1 MSRFSHTLL
10 QWYDQNARSLPWR
23 DTHDPYRI
31 WVSEVILQ
39 QTRVNQGYDYY
50 LRFIERFPTVE
61 DLAVASQDEVMRQWE
76 GLGYYSRARNLHTA
90 AQQIVDQGNFPNTYA
105 GVRALKGVGDYTAA
119 AICSFAFGLP
129 TAAVDGNVYRV
140 LSRYYGIS
148 TPIDST
154 AGKKEFATLA
164 QSLIDCKRPADYN
177 QALMDFGALQCTP
190 KSPNC
195 SSCPFETSCQAH
207 ASQLVDC
214 LPVKSKKVAVSH
226 RYLTYFFIFKDEN
239 LYIRQR
245 PVGDI
250 WAGLYEPLL
259 IETPQL
265 PSTEEMLS
273 HPSIAS
279 LIGEQSTLRLIA
291 QDLRHQLTHRS
302 LHVTAFSLTQPT
314 RLPKGLH
321 PMPLEQREQ
330 YAFPRI
336 ILRLLEQFTSA

>member
-1 MSRFSHTLL
+1 MPKFSQTLL
-10 QWYDQNARSLPWR
+10 QWYDQNQRSLPWR
-23 DTHDPYRI
+23 ATQDPYRI

-39 QTRVNQGYDYY
+39 QTRVAQGYDYY

-61 DLAVASQDEVMRQWE
+61 DLAAASQDEVMQQWE

-90 AQQIVDQGNFPNTYA
+90 AQQIVAQGVFPTTYE

-154 AGKKEFATLA
+154 AGKKEFTTLA
-164 QSLIDCKRPADYN
+164 QSLINHHRSADHN

-190 KSPNC
+190 KNPNC
-195 SSCPFETSCQAH
+195 ASCPFETSCQAH
-207 ASQLVDC
+207 ALQLVDS

-226 RYLTYFFIFKDEN
+226 RYLTYFFIFQDDC

-259 IETPQL
+259 IETQHL
-265 PSTEEMLS
+265 PTVEEMLR
-273 HPSIAS
+273 HPNIPP
-279 LIGEQSTLRLIA
+279 LIGEHSTLRLLA
-291 QDLRHQLTHRS
+291 QDVRHLLTHRC

-314 RLPKGLH
+314 RLPEGLH
-321 PMPLEQREQ
+321 PMPIDKRER

-336 ILRLLEQFTSA
+336 VLRLLEECNPV